1 MKRKTLYPVI
11 FLFLS
16 LLASGQGS
24 KKVVVSGKVTDPD
37 NKPVSGITIFAGEI
51 NTGKETGRNGSF
63 RVKIPA
69 GTEKIRVISESGEI
83 TEALI
88 GGKDVVNIT
97 LPSGFSSV
105 ADVKKMPAEKS
116 DSDDDINVGYGTMK
130 RKNITTQV
138 NKIKGTENNIF
149 YKDIYE
155 MLRGQPGVQV
165 QGKSIRIQNASS
177 FMSSTEP
184 LLVVDGV
191 PVNSIDDIVPQEVR
205 SIEILKGASA
215 SIYGSRGANGV
226 ILISLRGGK

>member
-1 MKRKTLYPVI
+1 MKRKALYPVI

-16 LLASGQGS
+16 LLASGQES
-24 KKVVVSGKVTDPD
+24 KKIVVYGKVTDPD
-37 NKPVSGITIFAGEI
+37 KKPVSGITIFADKM
-51 NTGKETGRNGSF
+51 NTGKATSRNGSY

-83 TEALI
+83 AESKI
-88 GGKDVVNIT
+88 DGREVVNIE
-97 LPSGFSSV
+97 LPSGFSSII
-105 ADVKKMPAEKS
+105 DLKKMPAEKS
-116 DSDDDINVGYGTMK
+116 VADEDINIGYGTVK
-130 RKNITTQV
+130 SKNLTTPV
-138 NKIKGTENNIF
+138 NKVRGNENNIF

-155 MLRGQPGVQV
+155 MLRGQPGVQI

-191 PVNSIDDIVPQEVR
+191 PVSSIDDVVPQEVR

-226 ILISLRGGK
+226 ILITLRGAR